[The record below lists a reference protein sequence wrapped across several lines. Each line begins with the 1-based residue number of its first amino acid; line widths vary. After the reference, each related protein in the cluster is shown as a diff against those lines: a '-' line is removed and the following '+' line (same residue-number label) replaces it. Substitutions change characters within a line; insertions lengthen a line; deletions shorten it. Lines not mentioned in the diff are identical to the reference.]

1 LATQTQGSTDEIRTI
16 MDSLRDGA
24 TTTESKMAEG
34 NKMSQQSLAEL
45 EAVELAFKSMHEAI
59 AQASS
64 LIISVKQASGFQG
77 ETTNK
82 IASRINHLDTLLHDS
97 KNQINETASNSQQ
110 VSDLAQKI
118 TQQVSRFKT

>member
-1 LATQTQGSTDEIRTI
+1 
-16 MDSLRDGA
+16 
-24 TTTESKMAEG
+24 MAEG

-59 AQASS
+59 AQASN
-64 LIISVKQASGFQG
+64 LIISVEQASGFQG

-97 KNQINETASNSQQ
+97 KNQINKTASNSQQ